1 MSTPN
6 LYWSVYKGLEKELL
20 ELSTTIHVC
29 DKQLGTFS
37 VKIAGLLARTAFE
50 VEAISKDL
58 YRKNGGTFPVYD
70 DAGQERFL
78 QFDTDCLNYLNR
90 LWHLEKKVVNVIC
103 ADIFLSD
110 PKNISFY
117 PLKNANKMG
126 QCKWKCAYQAVKHSR
141 NDNLEK
147 GNLENF
153 IHSLAAL
160 YLLNLYYKD
169 LSIDIENDYKGTTID
184 KTCGSK
190 VFSVGCNI
198 GIDISTNSFVAK
210 SPNYEECTLVLHAL
224 DNDREKVK
232 GILCNKTTDLA
243 EETRRIRNYLAHQA
257 VANDEVTNF
266 RDISEVP
273 QDQILE
279 LDALAHKQASEMVNK
294 RYGPLLSEAMAEM
307 KYEVVMNKNQF

>member
-20 ELSTTIHVC
+20 ELSTTIHIC
-29 DKQLGTFS
+29 NKQLDTFS

-58 YRKNGGTFPVYD
+58 YKKNGGTFPVYD
-70 DAGQERFL
+70 EDGKERFL
-78 QFDTDCLNYLNR
+78 QFDTDCINYLNQ

-103 ADIFLSD
+103 ADIFLTD
-110 PKNISFY
+110 PKKVSFH

-169 LSIDIENDYKGTTID
+169 LSINIGNDDKGSTID
-184 KTCGSK
+184 KTCGSM
-190 VFSVGCNI
+190 VFSVDCNI

-210 SPNYEECTLVLHAL
+210 GPNYEECTLVLHAL
-224 DNDREKVK
+224 ESDKEKVK
-232 GILCNKTTDLA
+232 GILSNKTKDLVI
-243 EETRRIRNYLAHQA
+243 ETRRIRNYLALQS
-257 VANDEVTNF
+257 VANDDVSSHKIFSQFSKEK
-266 RDISEVP
+266 IS
-273 QDQILE
+273 E
-279 LDALAHKQASEMVNK
+279 LDALAQKQASEMVNK

-307 KYEVVMNKNQF
+307 KYEVVVNKNQF